1 MLKYTKYILLFIFLN
16 AEFIQYTLQMDFG
29 DITITI
35 AIQIH
40 CKSVEHTLILH

>member
-1 MLKYTKYILLFIFLN
+1 MLKYTKYILLLNVLN
-16 AEFIQYTLQMDFG
+16 AEFIQYTLQMYFG
-29 DITITI
+29 DITI